1 MDKAAILNRL
11 QMIESTESLESLT
24 NRLCDALM
32 VDIEFLERQ
41 LRVDE
46 KRETLREKIDSIAAA
61 RDDNDKRQQA
71 EYYPKRTDQEIN
83 KSIGTNIP
91 FSSGL
96 QIDSFSITQ
105 SPPHPHNP
113 NGANS
118 NSDHLQLQTISNS
131 PQFTP
136 AAYYNNSAPSF
147 TSAATIDSN
156 DLWLDDHNDYVP
168 MYREEIFWDIN
179 FRQSAAVYHSKLFL
193 FAGMYWNIVFGLN
206 EEGPSCG
213 YYYLRLSPAQNL
225 ATEARLVCEFRI
237 YQDTAIVYSRRSS
250 HDLVFLPSES
260 MTTNGLDRFIDEEI
274 HQYVDNKMGK
284 LRLSVVVSTD
294 IGPSGE
300 LIGCCSPTLDY

>member
-46 KRETLREKIDSIAAA
+46 KREALREKIGGIAAPSGDSD
-61 RDDNDKRQQA
+61 RRQQQA
-71 EYYPKRTDQEIN
+71 EHPKRTEQENN
-83 KSIGTNIP
+83 KTIGTNIP

-105 SPPHPHNP
+105 SPPHPHNS

-118 NSDHLQLQTISNS
+118 DLLYLQTISNS

-136 AAYYNNSAPSF
+136 AAYYNNHAVPSF
-147 TSAATIDSN
+147 TSTSTN
-156 DLWLDDHNDYVP
+156 DANNIWLDDHNDYVP

-179 FRQSAAVYHSKLFL
+179 FRHSTAVYHSKLFL

-225 ATEARLVCEFRI
+225 TTEARLICEFRI

-274 HQYVDNKMGK
+274 YQYVDSKMGK